1 MSTQKFSSVER
12 EAIWSAHNEKCA
24 YTGQPIGIN
33 DFHIDHIVPE
43 HLAEKSDEYIKLKV
57 RLGLSDDFDICGYE
71 NLLPCRVATNLQK
84 GRAEFDV
91 GPAHYFLNLAKQKK
105 LAVIEK
111 IKQIKRRNGNAKALL
126 ITQQYVENGA
136 ISIEDLQRI
145 LSQNTTEDMY
155 RLMVSLKISNEEEI
169 EQIKQSD
176 IEDLWDRLVYMGG
189 NEHIDGLKLNN
200 DEDDEVV
207 VRTSRDYIEAIKNN
221 YYAKT
226 TYAMKMASYFEWQCG
241 LLSAISVAVLPSI
254 SFIENPKV
262 GILDLDLLPYHIFP
276 DLSRGNDDDV
286 DMVETYQH
294 NIDNGTLKVTQ
305 VKQSLLV
312 VENDVMGQRLIE
324 VVRADFTGEGYDSIL
339 CFEYTW
345 ATQGTFG
352 HGGIRILTRKSA
364 NSIFEV
370 VSL

>member
-12 EAIWSAHNEKCA
+12 EAIWSAYNKKCA
-24 YTGQPIGIN
+24 YTGQLIGIN

-43 HLAEKSDEYIKLKV
+43 NLAEKPDEYIKLKD
-57 RLGLSDDFDICGYE
+57 RLGLSDDFDIYGYE
-71 NLLPCRVATNLQK
+71 NLLPCRIATNLQK
-84 GRAEFDV
+84 GRAEFDI
-91 GPAHYFLNLAKQKK
+91 GAAHYFLNLAKQKK
-105 LAVIEK
+105 VVVIEK
-111 IKQIKRRNGNAKALL
+111 IEQIQRRNGKAKALL
-126 ITQQYVENGA
+126 ITQQYVESGA
-136 ISIEDLQRI
+136 ISIKDLQSI
-145 LSQNTTEDMY
+145 LNQTTNEDMY

-169 EQIKQSD
+169 EEIKQSE
-176 IEDLWDRLVYMGG
+176 IEDLLDRVVYMGG
-189 NEHIDGLKLNN
+189 NDHIDGLELNN
-200 DEDDEVV
+200 DEDDEVI

-226 TYAMKMASYFEWQCG
+226 TYAMKMATYFEWQCG
-241 LLSAISVAVLPSI
+241 LFSAISVAVLPSI

-262 GILDLDLLPYHIFP
+262 GILDLDLLPFHLFP
-276 DLSRGNDDDV
+276 DLSRGVDDDV

-294 NIDNGTLKVTQ
+294 HLDDGTLKVTQ

-312 VENDVMGQRLIE
+312 VESSAMGQRLIE

-345 ATQGTFG
+345 ATHGTFG
-352 HGGIRILTRKSA
+352 NGGIRILTRKSA